1 MPHETEDNLLE
12 NARRKYAPD
21 APPPPPAQD
30 WDKSFGRRHIIPFFA
45 SLLVVGIL
53 ILSLTLCSVPST
65 NPDGRVGHP
74 YDILERKV
82 DSAFPP
88 SQPPSAPAQT
98 PTTTDVIEDAHDNA
112 ENQNPATAPP
122 RIEPYDM
129 RD

>member
-21 APPPPPAQD
+21 DPPPPPAQD
-30 WDKSFGRRHIIPFFA
+30 WDQSFGRRHLVPFIA
-45 SLLVVGIL
+45 SLFVIGIL
-53 ILSLTLCSVPST
+53 ILSLTLCSLPPAG
-65 NPDGRVGHP
+65 PDGRIGHP

-82 DSAFPP
+82 DSAFTP
-88 SQPPSAPAQT
+88 SQPPTPAT
-98 PTTTDVIEDAHDNA
+98 ADVIEDAHDNA
-112 ENQNPATAPP
+112 APVAEPP